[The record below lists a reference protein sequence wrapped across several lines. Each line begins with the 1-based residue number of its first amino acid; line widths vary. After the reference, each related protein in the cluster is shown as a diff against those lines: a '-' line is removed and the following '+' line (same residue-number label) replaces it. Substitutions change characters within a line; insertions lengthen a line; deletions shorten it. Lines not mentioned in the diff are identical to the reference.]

1 MELIVSG
8 FKSFSGHILVRSF
21 LMYPRFRM
29 KCLFLI
35 FHSGNMART
44 KFIFHFLLLVSFS
57 VVSVFAQKGTVSH
70 SPKIGLV
77 LSGGGAKGFAHLGVM
92 KVLQEEG
99 IPFDIIGGTS
109 MGAIV
114 GGLVASG
121 IPVDTLI
128 SFLKEQDWSY
138 LLSDFIRRA
147 DLSITEKKDRDRFMV
162 SFPFNN
168 KGIKLPAGLIRGQH
182 IENLLHAL
190 AAPVYRIRDFNKLP
204 IPYLC
209 VALDLDNNKEIVFR
223 QGDLADAM
231 RASMS
236 IPSIFEP
243 VVVDGSRMVDGGV
256 VDNFPVRHVL
266 DAGAD
271 IIIGVDV
278 GHQKKNPDVPPN
290 LLSVME
296 DAVFY
301 YSNIVRQENLKKVNI
316 YIHPDL
322 KGLGVSSFT
331 DYDSLIAYGK
341 EAALAKL
348 PEIRHLADSI
358 HRLGRTVP
366 EPGKTLYRQ
375 DSIYVRSIK
384 MVGLKQLSRR
394 LINSSLNFHV
404 MEWVKPSTLQQA
416 AEDFYASDYF
426 DKVTFALMP
435 EGDGA
440 QVVFNFKEKD
450 GNRFNVGFYY
460 DSDYKTV
467 FSLNTTFLNVPFK
480 GSKLSMTG
488 KLGKNPG
495 IDINYFLDKGAV
507 LAPGFEI
514 SGNFL
519 EAYNYD
525 ESRNRE
531 ASYTYFISYLRVF
544 LQSKFNNAVLFRLGG
559 EMNHTAIQPK
569 ISEIDFGRVK
579 DNFWGIFTDIHM
591 DTRNRSVFPTS
602 GIRLRGNGKF
612 SGNRFFH
619 PVTHVNL
626 DIQKPMSFSDR
637 FSMIHEL
644 FGGINSG
651 DSLPFQCNYWIG
663 GQTDFTSYGNVPFP
677 GYKFLEAGSRTLFYY
692 RMDLQY
698 NLNNLF
704 IVVNGNL
711 GTMNPITPEIWENS
725 SMISGFGISI
735 GYITPIGPV
744 KVSLTKSGELRG
756 TMGYL
761 QIGFA
766 F

>member
-1 MELIVSG
+1 MACAQTGINFFCQKYHWIMYIYLQRIFLNFTKCFAMKSKLCISLLLLFHIVSIISLQG
-8 FKSFSGHILVRSF
+8 QSAASDGV
-21 LMYPRFRM
+21 
-29 KCLFLI
+29 
-35 FHSGNMART
+35 
-44 KFIFHFLLLVSFS
+44 
-57 VVSVFAQKGTVSH
+57 
-70 SPKIGLV
+70 PKVGLV

-92 KVLQEEG
+92 QVLQEEG

-121 IPVDTLI
+121 VPMDTLI
-128 SFLKEQDWSY
+128 SLIRKQDWSY
-138 LLSDFIRRA
+138 LLSDFIKRE

-162 SFPFNN
+162 SFPFST
-168 KGIKLPAGLIRGQH
+168 KGITLPAGIIRGQH
-182 IENLLHAL
+182 IENFLHTL
-190 AAPVYRIRDFNKLP
+190 TAPVYRIRDFNKLP

-209 VALDLDNNKEIVFR
+209 VALDIDNNKEVVFR

-243 VVVDGSRMVDGGV
+243 VVVNGSRMVDGGV
-256 VDNFPVRHVL
+256 VDNFPVRQVL

-278 GHQKKNPDVPPN
+278 GHQKKNQDVQPN

-301 YSNIVRQENLKKVNI
+301 YSNIVRQKNLKKVNI

-331 DYDSLIAYGK
+331 DYDSLIAYGR

-348 PEIRHLADSI
+348 PDIRHLADSL
-358 HRLGRTVP
+358 HRLGRSLQDP
-366 EPGKTLYRQ
+366 KKTMDRQ
-375 DSIYVRSIK
+375 DSIYVKSIK
-384 MVGLKQLSRR
+384 MVGLKQFSRR

-404 MEWVKPSTLQQA
+404 MQWVQPSTLQQA
-416 AEDFYASDYF
+416 AEGLYASDYF
-426 DKVTFALMP
+426 DKVTFSLLP
-435 EGDGA
+435 DEEGA
-440 QVVFNFKEKD
+440 QVVFNFKEKE
-450 GNRFNVGFYY
+450 GSRFNVGFYY

-467 FSLNTTFLNVPFK
+467 FSLNTTLFNVPVK
-480 GSKLSMTG
+480 GAKLSMTG
-488 KLGKNPG
+488 ELGKNPG

-507 LAPGFEI
+507 MTPGVEI

-519 EAYNYD
+519 EAFNYD
-525 ESRNRE
+525 ESRNRT
-531 ASYTYFISYLRVF
+531 ASYTYFISYLRIF
-544 LQSKFNNAVLFRLGG
+544 LQSKFNNVVLFRLGG
-559 EMNHTAIQPK
+559 ELNHTAIQPK
-569 ISEIDFGRVK
+569 ISDINFGTVRN
-579 DNFWGIFTDIHM
+579 NFWGIFTDINM
-591 DTRNRSVFPTS
+591 DTRNRPVFATS

-612 SGNRFFH
+612 FSNRYYH
-619 PVTHVNL
+619 PVMHVNL
-626 DIQKPMSFSDR
+626 DLQKPMSFSDR

-644 FGGINSG
+644 FGGITSG

-663 GQTDFTSYGNVPFP
+663 GQTDFTHYGNVPYP
-677 GYKFLEAGSRTLFYY
+677 GYKFLEVRSKTLFYY

-698 NLNNLF
+698 EMHNFF
-704 IVVNGNL
+704 IAVNGNL
-711 GTMNPITPEIWENS
+711 GTMNTLPSETWENA
-725 SMISGFGISI
+725 SMISGFGISV
-735 GYITPIGPV
+735 GYLTPIGPI
-744 KVSLTKSGELRG
+744 KVSLTKAGERRG
-756 TMGYL
+756 AVGYF